1 MTFEAARIHFFG
13 EVFAAVAVVPT
24 IGTLRSDNGDVLK
37 KSLKNRLRIILNF
50 FAIIPIRP
58 VT

>member
-50 FAIIPIRP
+50 FAIIPRRP